1 MGNLHAGHASLV
13 TLAKTRGDRVI
24 TSVFVNPLQFGPQED
39 YAQYPRTPHED
50 AALFDKTGVDLL
62 FMPTVDEMYPHGQQ
76 AVTHVEVPPQLST
89 ILCGEFRPGHFV
101 GVATVVAKLLNIV
114 QPDVAVFGQKDFQQ
128 LAVIRQLVLDL
139 CMPVEIVGAPTLRE
153 ADGLAMSSRNRYLSD
168 NERTVAPVIHAS
180 LLAARAKI
188 EKGADVQSVEREGRD
203 ALVSAGLRPDYF
215 NVRDAVT
222 LLAPAGTTK
231 SFVILTAAH
240 LGKARLI
247 DNEQFTLP

>member
-13 TLAKTRGDRVI
+13 TLAKSYGNRVV
-24 TSVFVNPLQFGPQED
+24 TSVFVNPLQFGPKED
-39 YAQYPRTPHED
+39 YAQYPRTPRED
-50 AALFDKTGVDLL
+50 AALFEKTGVDLL

-76 AVTHVEVPPQLST
+76 EVTRVEVPSQLST

-114 QPDVAVFGQKDFQQ
+114 QPDVAVFGEKDFQQ
-128 LAVIRQLVLDL
+128 LAVIRQLVTDL
-139 CMPVEIVGAPTLRE
+139 CMPIEIVGAPTMRE
-153 ADGLAMSSRNRYLSD
+153 SDGLAMSSRNRYLSAGD
-168 NERTVAPVIHAS
+168 RAIAPVIHAT
-180 LLAARAKI
+180 LLAARAQI
-188 EKGADVQSVEREGRD
+188 ENRADVSAVEREGRE

-215 NVRDAVT
+215 TVRDAGS
-222 LLAPAGTTK
+222 LLAPTTATK

-247 DNEQFTLP
+247 DNEQFTL

>member
-13 TLAKTRGDRVI
+13 TLAKTLGDRVV

-39 YAQYPRTPHED
+39 YAQYPRTPRED

-62 FMPTVDEMYPHGQQ
+62 FMPQVSEMYPHGQQ
-76 AVTHVEVPPQLST
+76 AVTQVAIPSQLST

-114 QPDVAVFGQKDFQQ
+114 QPDVAVFGEKDFQQ
-128 LAVIRQLVLDL
+128 LAVIRQLVSDL
-139 CMPVEIVGAPTLRE
+139 CMPIEIVGAPTRRE
-153 ADGLAMSSRNRYLSD
+153 PDGLAMSSRNRYLSLE
-168 NERTVAPVIHAS
+168 ERGVAPVIHAT

-188 EKGADVQSVEREGRD
+188 EKGVDIDRVEREGRE
-203 ALVSAGLRPDYF
+203 ALASAGLRPDYF
-215 NVRDAVT
+215 SVRDANT
-222 LLAPAGTTK
+222 LLAPVTTTRA
-231 SFVILTAAH
+231 FVILTAAH

-247 DNEQFTLP
+247 DNEQFTLR